1 MIRSRKGTP
10 VAPSGQPDGAAPAP
24 APHVDHRM
32 PPADDLL
39 AHEATEAVDA
49 AEADHAPLA
58 RPSRRLEI
66 VCAAIA
72 VAGSGALFLLARAI
86 EVRNETGGIDPR
98 WWPELLGLGGLAL
111 GVLLLVAA
119 VLRPP
124 FDRDDLEAATRQG
137 WFRVGLAVALS
148 VAFVLLWPVL
158 GFLVVTPVF
167 LVAATY
173 LFGGRGWKTLIVFP
187 VLMTGFIYLLFH
199 TLLKVPL

>member
-1 MIRSRKGTP
+1 MTRSRKG
-10 VAPSGQPDGAAPAP
+10 APSGQPDGASPVPAS
-24 APHVDHRM
+24 HVDRV

-39 AHEATEAVDA
+39 AHDAAEAVDA
-49 AEADHAPLA
+49 AEVDHAVLA
-58 RPSRRLEI
+58 TPSRRLEI

-72 VAGSGALFLLARAI
+72 VAGSAALVLLARAI

-98 WWPELLGLGGLAL
+98 WWPELLGVVGLAL
-111 GVLLLVAA
+111 GILLLVIA
-119 VLRPP
+119 VVRPP
-124 FDRDDLEAATRQG
+124 FSRDDLEAATRQG
-137 WFRVGLAVALS
+137 WLRVGLAVVLS

-158 GFLVVTPVF
+158 SFLVVTPIF

-173 LFGGRGWKTLIVFP
+173 LFGGRGWKTLILFP

>member
-1 MIRSRKGTP
+1 MIRSSKGATG
-10 VAPSGQPDGAAPAP
+10 APSGQPDGATPVPAP
-24 APHVDHRM
+24 RVGRV

-39 AHEATEAVDA
+39 AHDA
-49 AEADHAPLA
+49 AEAVDSAEVGHAVPA

-72 VAGSGALFLLARAI
+72 VVGSGALLLLARAV

-98 WWPELLGLGGLAL
+98 WWPELLGIAGLAL
-111 GVLLLVAA
+111 GALLLVVA
-119 VLRPP
+119 VVRPP

-137 WFRVGLAVALS
+137 WLRVGLAIVLS

-158 GFLVVTPVF
+158 GFLVVSPIF

-173 LFGGRGWKTLIVFP
+173 LFGGRGWKTLILFP